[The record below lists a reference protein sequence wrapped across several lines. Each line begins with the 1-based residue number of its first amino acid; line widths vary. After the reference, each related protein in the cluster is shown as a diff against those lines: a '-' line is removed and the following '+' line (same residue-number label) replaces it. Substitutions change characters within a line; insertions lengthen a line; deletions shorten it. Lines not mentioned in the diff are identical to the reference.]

1 VGAVSPP
8 EPSGATPAPP
18 PGDMPPGAPAAPAD
32 GVAGSAPADGSTG
45 SAPADGAAGSASGG
59 AVAGSAPADVA
70 SLVAGLVRDV
80 PDFPQPG
87 VLFKDLTPLLAD
99 GPAFRAVTGAIV
111 ARHGAGSF
119 DVVAGIEARGF
130 LIAAAVAHAAGAG
143 VVPIRKAGKLPW
155 QTVAAAYTLEYGEA
169 TIEVHADAF
178 AGRRRVL
185 LVDDVL
191 ATGGTLA
198 AAADLIGRAGGVV
211 TGMSV
216 VLELVALG
224 GRERLGGGSWP
235 SDLHSLLAL

>member
-1 VGAVSPP
+1 VSPP

-18 PGDMPPGAPAAPAD
+18 PGDVAPGAPAAPAD

-45 SAPADGAAGSASGG
+45 SAPADGA
-59 AVAGSAPADVA
+59 AGSAPADVA